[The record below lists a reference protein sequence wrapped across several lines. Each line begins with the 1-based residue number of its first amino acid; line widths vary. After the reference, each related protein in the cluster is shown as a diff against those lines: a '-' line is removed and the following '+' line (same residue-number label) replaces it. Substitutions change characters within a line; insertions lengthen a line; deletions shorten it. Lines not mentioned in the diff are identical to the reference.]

1 MTLAETLEHY
11 HNLSKR
17 PVNGKSITVKAGLRK
32 VTGLELFFHK
42 SVDIGGHLLDLTGSL
57 GELTLRTAAAQS
69 VILETSR
76 AALRCLQATFS
87 GDPTVTV
94 AAGASWD
101 APRATFDTVCLVPST
116 DKGNRRVA
124 LELYGVQQA
133 LKPEGSAYILMHK
146 DQGAKRYEKSL
157 SLLFEAVTVIAKS
170 GGWRLTKAKTPI
182 LQTPPDLWTSFE
194 AAGLTLST
202 EAGVYAAGKLDPGT
216 EFLLESFDVSVCD
229 GQRVLDI
236 GCGYGL
242 LAIKA
247 ALAQG
252 DVTALDDD
260 LLAARATH
268 KNAKTFGTDIRVLHS
283 DVNSELKTTDSFDIV
298 LMNPPFHRGKQV
310 NLDVPQAFIAAAHQH
325 LAPGGTLVLVANRA
339 LPYEP
344 LLEQFAYWEE
354 VTSSQHFKVLQ
365 AYR

>member
-42 SVDIGGHLLDLTGSL
+42 SIDIAGHLLDLTGSL

-76 AALRCLQATFS
+76 AALRCLQATFA
-87 GDPTVTV
+87 GNPTVAV

-101 APRATFDTVCLVPST
+101 APRATFDTVCLIPST

-133 LKPEGSAYILMHK
+133 LKPGGSAYILMHK

-157 SLLFEAVTVIAKS
+157 EPLFKSVDVIAKS
-170 GGWRLTKAKTPI
+170 GGWRLTRAQAPTPQK
-182 LQTPPDLWTSFE
+182 LPELWTSFE
-194 AAGLTLST
+194 AAGLTLSA

-216 EFLLESFDVSVCD
+216 EFLLDSLDIAMCSNR
-229 GQRVLDI
+229 RVLDI

-268 KNAKTFGTDIRVLHS
+268 RNAKTFGTDIRVLHS
-283 DVNSELKTTDSFDIV
+283 DVNSELKATDSFDIV
-298 LMNPPFHRGKQV
+298 LMNPPFHRGNQV
-310 NLDVPQAFIAAAHQH
+310 NLDVPQAFIAAAHRH
-325 LAPGGTLVLVANRA
+325 LSPGGILVLVANRA
-339 LPYEP
+339 LLYEP
-344 LLEQFAYWEE
+344 LLGQFAYWET
-354 VTSSQHFKVLQ
+354 VANNQYFKVLQ